1 MQKVEQLVKKIIKKS
16 KDKEA
21 RYFYGYEYSSDSGP
35 NYKAVVQFSR
45 TGVPPLLCG
54 ARTEVGLRKE
64 LQRYVDGEDVKD
76 IAIQYCLAQIHAEEQ
91 AIKFHE
97 NLIKD
102 YENMNEDTHTEL

>member
-1 MQKVEQLVKKIIKKS
+1 MKIEKLIKQIIKKS

-21 RYFYGYEYSSDSGP
+21 RYFYGVEYSSDSGP
-35 NYKAVVQFSR
+35 NFKAVIQFSR

-64 LQRYVDGEDVKD
+64 LQRYIDGDDVKD

-91 AIKFHE
+91 AIKFHQD
-97 NLIKD
+97 LIRD
-102 YENMNEDTHTEL
+102 YEKLEDTST